1 MQSITLAFEN
11 IQRHL
16 ESLGSTHIDEFN
28 QSDTLFI
35 ITDMINGFAH
45 EGALSSPRVKA
56 LCNPIANLA
65 QAFEAKEIPIIA
77 FADTHPENSPEF
89 TSYPPHCLGGTE
101 ESDIVPEIKNALK
114 TLKRID
120 KNSTNG
126 YQEPEFQ
133 TLLAQNPQW
142 TNFVVVGDCTDICI
156 QQFAVTLKTHFN
168 RLNQTVRVIVPAD
181 KVQTYDYDLH
191 HGDLLHTMGL
201 YMMVQNGVEVV
212 KTIDTSPR

>member
-16 ESLGSTHIDEFN
+16 ETLGRVNINEFSP
-28 QSDTLFI
+28 SDTVFI

-45 EGALSSPRVKA
+45 QGALSSPRVKA
-56 LCNPIANLA
+56 LCTPIAELA
-65 QAFEAKEIPIIA
+65 QAFEAKGIAIIA

-89 TSYPPHCLGGTE
+89 TSYPPHCMAGTD
-101 ESDIVPEIKNALK
+101 ESEIVPEIKNVLK
-114 TLKRID
+114 TLRRID

-133 TLLAQNPQW
+133 ALLAQNPQW

-156 QQFAVTLKTHFN
+156 QQFAVTIKTHFN
-168 RLNQTVRVIVPAD
+168 RINQAVRVVVPAD

-191 HGDLLHTMGL
+191 HGDLLHTMAL
-201 YMMVQNGVEVV
+201 YMMLQNGVEVV
-212 KTIDTSPR
+212 RTIDTTQV